1 MNRVPAGVQG
11 RLERMTQE
19 DLRVIESL
27 CVVMVSVVSLHVVAC
42 LAAELEEPFVLL
54 VFLLSGLV
62 CFIRDFIEY
71 IGVSELLDRLE

>member
-27 CVVMVSVVSLHVVAC
+27 CVVIVSIVSLHVVAC

-54 VFLLSGLV
+54 VFLLGGLV
-62 CFIRDFIEY
+62 CFIGDFVED
-71 IGVSELLDRLE
+71 IGVSELLNRLE